1 MEYAYAALLVDQ
13 AGGELNEEN
22 LTAVL
27 EASGC
32 DVVESRVKALVAALE
47 DVDVDEVGPASAGE
61 LLPDEEYV
69 GDDGSTVETTNDDST
84 VETTAGDG
92 STTPESGERP
102 EGDGDDVNRNDENSD
117 DVNRTDEN
125 SDDSGVEGSIDDRS
139 EDAVDGG

>member
-69 GDDGSTVETTNDDST
+69 GDDGSTVDSTDDDST

-92 STTPESGERP
+92 STTPESVERS
-102 EGDGDDVNRNDENSD
+102 EGDGDDVNL
-117 DVNRTDEN
+117 TDEN
-125 SDDSGVEGSIDDRS
+125 SDDSGVEESIDDRS